1 MCGVQKVILI
11 VVNEPWFFIS
21 HRLPI
26 ARAAS
31 ENGYDVHIATRNG
44 VDVEKIK
51 SEGFEFHEIP
61 FSRSSMNLLE
71 ELRSVVKLYRL
82 YADIRPSLVH
92 HVTIKPVLY
101 GSLVARL
108 SGVPR
113 VINAISGLGHV
124 FTDDGFSA
132 SIRRLLIGYA
142 YRFLLRKN
150 NQYHVIFQNP
160 DDRRTINRLAKL
172 KDENVTMIPGSGVDL
187 GVYSQL
193 PEPVGVPV
201 VVLAARM
208 LWDKG
213 IGEFVKAA
221 EILTGRGVE
230 VNFIL
235 AGDVDEGNPRSISK
249 DVLLE
254 WSKRENIQWLGY
266 QSDIPLLYAK
276 ANIICLPSYYGEGV
290 PKSLIEAAACGRA
303 IVTTNEPGCREIVQD
318 GVNGILVESKNPVE
332 LAESIEELIMSPALR
347 NKMGLAG
354 RKLVEDRFSLDLV
367 VNRTLNVYKALLA

>member
-1 MCGVQKVILI
+1 VCGVQKVILI